1 VVGRV
6 NTFQS
11 ADMCMFL
18 LTPSVLCIS
27 STGHDKSFDHWAW
40 AIMVHEM
47 LSGDV
52 PFKES
57 AKSSQMKLFKAIAKG
72 KFKIS
77 DILNDAAKDLVKRI
91 LVIDVAER
99 LGSLA
104 GGVRDIKTHEW
115 LKEIDF
121 DKIGAKSVTPP
132 WVPEV
137 GHALDCSEFD
147 DFSHEEFEEEYD
159 PSDALSAE
167 ESALFD
173 TLDDI
178 MSDGFEVPV

>member
-1 VVGRV
+1 MWDRV
-6 NTFQS
+6 ADAFQS

-121 DKIGAKSVTPP
+121 DKSGQGVK
-132 WVPEV
+132 
-137 GHALDCSEFD
+137 C
-147 DFSHEEFEEEYD
+147 
-159 PSDALSAE
+159 
-167 ESALFD
+167 
-173 TLDDI
+173 
-178 MSDGFEVPV
+178 